1 MQRLVVLMV
10 NKDVLMVR
18 LNKLK
23 EYMTFLDSIKKYT
36 ELEYVKDPLIYGSG
50 ERFLHLAIECV
61 IDIGNHI
68 IADMKYRKPETNR
81 DVFEILYENEVI
93 SSGLKENLANMASFR
108 NILVHDYIR
117 IDRPTVY
124 KIITEDIGDLKSF
137 MKEIIDYFY
146 S

>member
-1 MQRLVVLMV
+1 MILVV
-10 NKDVLMVR
+10 NKDILMTR
-18 LNKLK
+18 LDKLK
-23 EYMTFLDSIKKYT
+23 EYIGFLDNIKKYT
-36 ELEYVKDPLIYGSG
+36 ELEYVKDPFIYGAS
-50 ERFLHLAIECV
+50 ERFLHLAIECA

-68 IADMKYRKPETNR
+68 VADMKYRKPKTNR

-93 SSGLKENLANMASFR
+93 SLDLKENLVNMASFR

-124 KIITEDIGDLKSF
+124 KIITEDISDLKSF
-137 MKEIIDYFY
+137 MRDIVDYFY